1 MPFTTNHDK
10 QIKYVKTDV
19 LSRIQVDAM
28 KEAVI
33 RCIDEVYGTKDTVS
47 SERLGC
53 MKTMVRERFDLLI
66 TALQKGR

>member
-1 MPFTTNHDK
+1 
-10 QIKYVKTDV
+10 
-19 LSRIQVDAM
+19 M

>member
-1 MPFTTNHDK
+1 
-10 QIKYVKTDV
+10 YVKTDV

-33 RCIDEVYGTKDTVS
+33 RCLDEVYGTKDTVS
-47 SERLGC
+47 SERLDW
-53 MKTMVRERFDLLI
+53 MKTMMRERFDLLI